1 MTNLTYI
8 YNGQIVL
15 ETGIIWDGAMV
26 IADGI
31 IQAVGTER
39 ELPCPA
45 GATKIDAQGAYVG
58 PGLVDIHVHAGNDLE
73 SFAHPKEVA
82 EYFLDHGHTA
92 FFPTPFYSQT
102 LEEILDSIANV
113 KAAMAQVPTIKGIY
127 MEGPFTNPNYGANQ
141 DINPWRHEITAR
153 EYEAMVDMGGTD
165 IKVWTV
171 APERTDLLPF
181 MAYARKVNPDVVFA
195 LGHSEATPMQ
205 IRALGKY
212 RPTLMT
218 HIFDATG
225 RQPVLIGTHT
235 FLKDMG
241 VEVPEG
247 TRVHQA
253 LYAAI
258 DGELAGVFAVNYNK
272 NRASAMALS
281 ALCGYRSLTPVLTC
295 SDFMLTESFLRSKF
309 GINTRR
315 VAFPAHD
322 IRKELA
328 AKKPAEDAKALAL
341 TTGEGILGMAFAV
354 TGART
359 LRSASIFGVVL
370 HMVAGILGLVI
381 VALLA
386 TVGAEE
392 LLTAEED
399 LADTYFLRM

>member
-1 MTNLTYI
+1 MGQMDTMRKATRLDGVVKCEEFYDGRPGLLQSEGQVEDFMDNYAAVSTPEKVLSRYMFIGMLVALAVGVAGGLFHWDLPMGIRLGTAAMLAAAPATAFITLTRPAAVLERRLHRVGAVICGWQGVAGLRCPATVPLADEDLFPAGTVKMNGVKFYGSREPDLVVEYATALI
-8 YNGQIVL
+8 AAEGAGLSPLFNHLLDSRNGRHYEVENFRAYNG
-15 ETGIIWDGAMV
+15 
-26 IADGI
+26 
-31 IQAVGTER
+31 
-39 ELPCPA
+39 
-45 GATKIDAQGAYVG
+45 
-58 PGLVDIHVHAGNDLE
+58 GLGG
-73 SFAHPKEVA
+73 EV
-82 EYFLDHGHTA
+82 
-92 FFPTPFYSQT
+92 
-102 LEEILDSIANV
+102 
-113 KAAMAQVPTIKGIY
+113 
-127 MEGPFTNPNYGANQ
+127 EG
-141 DINPWRHEITAR
+141 E
-153 EYEAMVDMGGTD
+153 
-165 IKVWTV
+165 
-171 APERTDLLPF
+171 
-181 MAYARKVNPDVVFA
+181 
-195 LGHSEATPMQ
+195 
-205 IRALGKY
+205 
-212 RPTLMT
+212 
-218 HIFDATG
+218 
-225 RQPVLIGTHT
+225 PVLIGTHT

-272 NRASAMALS
+272 NRAAAMGLG

-309 GINTRR
+309 GVNTRR

-392 LLTAEED
+392 LLTAENLMLFE
-399 LADTYFLRM
+399 LLWMIPGLLITEWTRNP